1 MDELQLVATMLDEP
15 PTPEGEAAVHRRL
28 LSGMAGAER
37 PARRGW
43 RRPALWSGFGLA
55 ATAAAVTGAVVLSS
69 GTAPRAPGPGPGS
82 TAAQPM
88 SAKTALLT
96 AAEHAE
102 TARSTGKY
110 WYVLRVQSSA
120 FSTARGD
127 YQMLGRQLI
136 GKWSRP
142 DGRSWSAYRGLG
154 AVPMSPQDAPAFRR
168 DGSPDP
174 NPMPPRL
181 TRDTG
186 TETFS
191 VCDRGMTFKQVQ
203 ALPTDPGKLKSALKR
218 GIPRDHPTAGRT
230 PDEVVKNCVTGLLG
244 HVPAPPKVRA
254 AAYRMLAAMPGVT
267 AMGAVTDERGRKGFG
282 LRVRVR
288 DDITETVIIDPGTS
302 FVLSTSRT
310 FAGTP
315 GKDPRDVIL
324 GKSLYLQAGWTD
336 SEPKIPALP

>member
-1 MDELQLVATMLDEP
+1 MDELQMIATMLDEP
-15 PTPEGEAAVHRRL
+15 PTPENEAAVHRRL
-28 LSGMAGAER
+28 LSGMDGSER

-69 GTAPRAPGPGPGS
+69 GTTPPAPDPGHGP

-88 SAKTALLT
+88 SAQTVLLT

-110 WYVLRVQSSA
+110 WHVLRVQSRS
-120 FSTARGD
+120 FYNARGD
-127 YQMLGRQLI
+127 YRTLGRQLV

-142 DGRSWSAYRGLG
+142 DGRSWTAYRGLG
-154 AVPMSPQDAPAFRR
+154 AVPMTAKDAPAFRR

-174 NPMPPRL
+174 NPISPSL
-181 TRDTG
+181 TKGTG
-186 TETFS
+186 TETFL

-203 ALPTDPGKLKSALKR
+203 ALPADPGKLKGALKR

-230 PDEVVKNCVTGLLG
+230 SDEVVKNCVADLLG

-267 AMGAVTDERGRKGFG
+267 AMGEVTDERGRKGFG
-282 LRVRVR
+282 LQVRTL
-288 DDITETVIIDPGTS
+288 DDVIDTVIIDPASS

-310 FAGTP
+310 LVGVP
-315 GKDPRDVIL
+315 GKAARDQVL
-324 GKSLYLQAGWTD
+324 GKTLYLQAGWTD